1 MPKNSKKKILILVRV
16 IKSNKTKLEQLALKY
31 TDYWKGISIE
41 QKNIKKLKT
50 GLLEFKI
57 EFNK

>member
-1 MPKNSKKKILILVRV
+1 MRV